1 MAKKWMNSLLVSAFI
16 LIFGTGVFAAS
27 IEDIQKKY
35 SAYKD
40 FDATFT
46 QRTYQVLLNKNIDFT
61 GKVLFKK
68 PDGVRMDVRTPQ
80 KQIIILKGNKLVV
93 ALPDEKTM
101 AEQEV
106 PKEIA
111 TQNLLSFI
119 AGMSS
124 LDKGYKVKQEKDHI
138 VLNPKQG
145 TGEIS
150 IWTDENSIIKR
161 VKLIDSMGN
170 KSDIQLSDYRF
181 NIGLN
186 DNLFK
191 TPDFNGATEGKK
203 SPGN

>member
-1 MAKKWMNSLLVSAFI
+1 MTKKWMTSILVSAFI
-16 LIFGTGVFAAS
+16 LIFGAGAFAAS
-27 IEDIQKKY
+27 VEDIQKRY
-35 SAYKD
+35 STYKD

-46 QRTYQVLLNKNIDFT
+46 QKTYQVILNKNIDFT

-68 PDGVRMDVRTPQ
+68 PDGVRMDVYIPQ

-101 AEQEV
+101 AVQEV

-124 LDKGYKVKQEKDHI
+124 LDKGYNVKQEKDHI

-161 VKLIDSMGN
+161 VKLTDSMGN

-191 TPDFNGATEGKK
+191 TPDIDAPAQGKN
-203 SPGN
+203 SPVK